1 MTISSCLDQATS
13 NLSVPADWN
22 VRRVGI
28 FATKVGS
35 GATPR
40 GGKSVYVNTRVSHA
54 LIRSQHV
61 FDRRFEIA
69 GLAFIA
75 KEHSD
80 ELRNAEVRSG
90 DILLNITGDG
100 VTFARACI
108 VPDEILPA
116 CVNQHVSIIR
126 VDQKA
131 CVPGYLL
138 AFLTH
143 PLTKRYIESFN
154 TGGSRRAITKGH
166 IESFEVPLLPLPI
179 QRRIASILSAYDDL
193 IENNQRR
200 IKILEEMARS
210 LYREW
215 FVHFRFPGH
224 EEVKMVSSPRGP
236 IPQGWEVKKLGEVLE
251 LNYGKALKQDTRREG
266 KISVF
271 GSSGIVGYH
280 DTSLVKGP
288 GIIIGRKGNV
298 GSVFWSDADFYPIDT
313 AYFVTSSLPL
323 RSMFYE
329 LQTKNFINND
339 AAVPGLSCHQAY
351 SLETVIP
358 PTDLLA
364 RFCRLADNFEKQASK
379 LRHQI
384 KNLRHTRDLLLP
396 RLLSGQLIKA
406 VS

>member
-1 MTISSCLDQATS
+1 MINAVLSRQKYRLEQCLERIVDNRGKTPP
-13 NLSVPADWN
+13 LSES
-22 VRRVGI
+22 GI
-28 FATKVGS
+28 ELIEVNAIVDGQKFPDFGRIRKYVSENTY
-35 GATPR
+35 TTWFR
-40 GGKSVYVNTRVSHA
+40 GGHPKNGDTLITTVGAIGRVAFVNKERGCIAQNVIA
-54 LIRSQHV
+54 LRPKADVVDPGFLFYYLSSADTQG
-61 FDRRFEIA
+61 R
-69 GLAFIA
+69 LN
-75 KEHSD
+75 S
-80 ELRNAEVRSG
+80 
-90 DILLNITGDG
+90 LNIG
-100 VTFARACI
+100 VAQPSLK
-108 VPDEILPA
+108 VP
-116 CVNQHVSIIR
+116 H
-126 VDQKA
+126 
-131 CVPGYLL
+131 LL
-138 AFLTH
+138 ALD
-143 PLTKRYIESFN
+143 IE
-154 TGGSRRAITKGH
+154 
-166 IESFEVPLLPLPI
+166 LLPLAV
-179 QRRIASILSAYDDL
+179 QRRIADILSAYDEL

-224 EEVKMVSSPRGP
+224 DKVKMVPSPLGP
-236 IPQGWEVKKLGEVLE
+236 IPQGWEVKKLGEVLK
-251 LNYGKALKQDTRREG
+251 LNYGKALKSDIRREG
-266 KISVF
+266 QIPVF

-288 GIIIGRKGNV
+288 GIIVGRKGNV

-323 RSMFYE
+323 RFMFYE

-339 AAVPGLSCHQAY
+339 AAVPGLSRHQAY

-358 PTDLLA
+358 PTDLLT

-396 RLLSGQLIKA
+396 RLLSGQLVKA